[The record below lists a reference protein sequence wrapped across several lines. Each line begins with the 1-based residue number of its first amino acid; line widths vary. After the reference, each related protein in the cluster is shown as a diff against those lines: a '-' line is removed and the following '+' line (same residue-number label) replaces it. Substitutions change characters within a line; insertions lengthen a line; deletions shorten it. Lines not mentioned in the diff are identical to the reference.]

1 MEVLYLVIYIQPHI
15 HVAMLLLMFSVKD
28 KYGDV
33 GDDEFTSSDSEE
45 EDDDAEVNLN
55 SCYTFNTQSGL
66 A

>member
-15 HVAMLLLMFSVKD
+15 HVAMLLLVFSVKD

-45 EDDDAEVNLN
+45 EDDDAEVN
-55 SCYTFNTQSGL
+55 
-66 A
+66 